1 MLAIYQFWFRISL
14 FYVFNQEK
22 QEGTCW
28 SIGYD
33 LRYIPAEKRV
43 PLWYGGKFRSHAA
56 CCRAGGGTDSAPEL
70 LPRQIEHQSWPSERR
85 GERGTGGTWGLWGP
99 PDFLKKYVF
108 RSKSFSF
115 KRLPHQK
122 FWSSYGPIEHQS
134 CQIAI
139 WAHRCIE
146 KPQHFPKFSFFWL
159 WFCLRMNEI
168 CNSFNGGT

>member
-1 MLAIYQFWFRISL
+1 MLVDWIWFEVHPCRKKSTAMIWWKIS
-14 FYVFNQEK
+14 F
-22 QEGTCW
+22 
-28 SIGYD
+28 S
-33 LRYIPAEKRV
+33 RR
-43 PLWYGGKFRSHAA
+43 
-56 CCRAGGGTDSAPEL
+56 L
-70 LPRQIEHQSWPSERR
+70 LPRRR
-85 GERGTGGTWGLWGP
+85 RHWFGARTVAATDWTSVMAVGTKGGAWDGRHMGSVGPP

>member
-14 FYVFNQEK
+14 FYVFNQEEK

-85 GERGTGGTWGLWGP
+85 GELWMGGTWGLWGP

-115 KRLPHQK
+115 KSTLIGTSPK
-122 FWSSYGPIEHQS
+122 ISGTSYGPVLYAYVWIL
-134 CQIAI
+134 
-139 WAHRCIE
+139 
-146 KPQHFPKFSFFWL
+146 PTKFISANL
-159 WFCLRMNEI
+159 WYDT
-168 CNSFNGGT
+168 S